1 MRMISKCAAGQRG
14 GETLF
19 TIIQAQSPIPF
30 YIQAQ
35 SFLHGFNI
43 FSIFQECNY
52 VHKSQE
58 GYSVLFKT
66 SQFQKTM
73 PPMAA
78 PPAETHCIMLVSL
91 WACSCPICG
100 PSTYRQTRHL
110 STLACSWVQSRTHAT
125 QEMHIVSEMSS
136 ISFLLYCSCGV
147 LLLFE
152 MMGVGESYYLGI

>member
-1 MRMISKCAAGQRG
+1 MASPGHKCWGALLAFSEQWLRMPGAPPIRMTSKCAAGWRV

-19 TIIQAQSPIPF
+19 IIIQAQSPF

-58 GYSVLFKT
+58 GYSVLFRT

-78 PPAETHCIMLVSL
+78 LPAEPPCIMLVSL
-91 WACSCPICG
+91 WAGHAAAPSVVHLHIGKHSIC
-100 PSTYRQTRHL
+100 RL
-110 STLACSWVQSRTHAT
+110 
-125 QEMHIVSEMSS
+125 
-136 ISFLLYCSCGV
+136 
-147 LLLFE
+147 
-152 MMGVGESYYLGI
+152 